1 MIQLEHVSD
10 TNATSPD
17 TINFSV
23 CYLLLWYRSLLAKLP
38 KIPILLVA
46 MATEGSRDSQ
56 LLEEGRGLAEQWN
69 ASFVSSSEPTWSSE
83 LLGPF
88 HLRILN

>member
-1 MIQLEHVSD
+1 M
-10 TNATSPD
+10 
-17 TINFSV
+17 
-23 CYLLLWYRSLLAKLP
+23 YRSLLAKLP

-83 LLGPF
+83 LLTVEGPF
-88 HLRILN
+88 HLHMLNYYYKLPYN